1 MFKKMSLAVKIGG
14 GFGTVILLLA
24 VVSSV
29 SWFGINGVANGFT
42 TYRSLARNSNLVGN
56 LQSNMLV
63 LRLSVE
69 EYIQRSNEE
78 NIKKYQTHREVINSI
93 LNIAQKDIHDPR
105 RAKIIDE
112 YSSDIVAYD
121 KTFDQL
127 VEVVKKR
134 NRIVKEVLTVVGP
147 AMEKNLTGI
156 MTSAETDRDVEAAY
170 ETGNALRYMLLGR
183 LYGQKFLDTNSK
195 ENEDLALTQFS
206 KLEEIV
212 GKLEDILQS
221 PQLRVMNKEVME
233 QAKQYKAA
241 FEELAAAI
249 YSRNHIITAKLDVMG
264 PEMAGNVDD
273 LKRSYQEDQDA
284 LGPIVQAKSRT
295 SEMID
300 ILVSAVA
307 IILGIT
313 AAFFI
318 TRSITTPVQRVV
330 DFVKVLESG
339 DFTKKL
345 EVDQEDEIGTMS
357 RALVTTVE
365 QLGNMIKE
373 IVNGVN
379 TLSSSSTE
387 LSAVSSQ
394 LSGNSEDTSTRSIA
408 VASAAEELSTN
419 MNSVSA
425 AMEQSSSNVGMV
437 ATATE
442 EMTSTINEIAQNAA
456 TAKNISEKAVE
467 QSNRTSMKI
476 NELGQAATKI
486 GKVTEAITEISEQTN
501 LLALNATIEAAR
513 AGEAGKGFAV
523 VANEIKDLAKQTAT
537 ATVDIK
543 IQIDEMQGTTKSTIV
558 DIETIGQV
566 INDINNVINTI
577 ATAVEQ
583 QSAAT
588 SEIAAN
594 IAQASAG
601 IAEVNEN
608 VAQSSIAAA
617 DITAE
622 IGSISSGSEEISQGS
637 KNVKD
642 SANELSKLAEQLN
655 GFVLRFKIA

>member
-1 MFKKMSLAVKIGG
+1 MFKKMNLAIKIGG
-14 GFGTVILLLA
+14 GFGTVILFLTI
-24 VVSSV
+24 VSSV
-29 SWFGINGVANGFT
+29 SWLGLKGMADGFT
-42 TYRSLARNSNLVGN
+42 TYRSLARNSNLAGN
-56 LQSNMLV
+56 LQSSMLA

-78 NIKKYQTHREVINSI
+78 NIKIYQSHRVDINNI
-93 LNIAQKDIHDPR
+93 LSVAQKDIHNPE

-121 KTFDQL
+121 KAFDQL
-127 VEVVKKR
+127 VEWVKKR
-134 NRIVKEVLTVVGP
+134 NRIVKEVLSAVGP
-147 AMEKNLTGI
+147 AMEKNLTEI
-156 MTSAETDRDVEAAY
+156 MTSAETNKDVEAAY
-170 ETGNALRYMLLGR
+170 EAGNALRYMLLGR
-183 LYGQKFLDTNSK
+183 LYGQKFLDINSK
-195 ENEDLALTQFS
+195 ENEELALAQFDQF
-206 KLEEIV
+206 EERV
-212 GKLEDILQS
+212 GNLAQVLQN
-221 PQLRVMNKEVME
+221 PQLLRTNKEIIE
-233 QAKQYKAA
+233 QAKSYMEA
-241 FEELAAAI
+241 FRELAATI
-249 YSRNHIITAKLDVMG
+249 YSRNEIITSELDVMG
-264 PEMAGNVDD
+264 PEMAGNVDE

-284 LGPIVQAKSRT
+284 LGPVVQAKSRT
-295 SEMID
+295 SMMID
-300 ILVSAVA
+300 LFVSITAIL
-307 IILGIT
+307 LGIT

-318 TRSITTPVQRVV
+318 TRSITMPIRQVV
-330 DFVKVLESG
+330 DFVKVLEEG
-339 DFTKKL
+339 DFTMDL
-345 EVDQEDEIGTMS
+345 EIDQEDEIGTMS
-357 RALVTTVE
+357 RALGTTVK
-365 QLGNMIKE
+365 QLGTMIKE
-373 IVNGVN
+373 IINGVN
-379 TLSSSSTE
+379 TLTSSSTE

-394 LSGNSEDTSTRSIA
+394 LSGNSEDTSARSIA
-408 VASAAEELSTN
+408 VASAAEEMSAN
-419 MNSVSA
+419 MHSVSA

-442 EMTSTINEIAQNAA
+442 EMTSTVNEIAQNAA
-456 TAKNISEKAVE
+456 KAKDISEKAVE
-467 QSNRTSMKI
+467 QSNRTSGKI

-543 IQIDEMQGTTKSTIV
+543 NQIDEMQGTTNSTIA
-558 DIETIGQV
+558 DIETISQV
-566 INDINNVINTI
+566 INDINNVINSI

-594 IAQASAG
+594 IAQASTG

-608 VAQSSIAAA
+608 VAQSSMAAS
-617 DITAE
+617 DITKE

-655 GFVLRFKIA
+655 GFVSRFKIA